1 MAELVHVP
9 GNTVAKSVLLRAGHG
24 FSYYL
29 AVVPATAHVD
39 LDKVRC
45 AMGAVDLELATE
57 QDMAKH
63 CRDCEVG
70 AMPPFGSQFGLETIL
85 DESLCS
91 ADEIVFDGN
100 SHQQAIRMKYRDF
113 YELEHPLVVRI
124 ATHG

>member
-1 MAELVHVP
+1 
-9 GNTVAKSVLLRAGHG
+9 
-24 FSYYL
+24 
-29 AVVPATAHVD
+29 
-39 LDKVRC
+39 
-45 AMGAVDLELATE
+45 
-57 QDMAKH
+57 MAKH